1 MTDFLQTNPRHANTM
16 NNAKVS
22 VLIPTYN
29 GQKYLEETIESVLS
43 QTYQDFE
50 IFVIDD
56 GSLTSG
62 PREICEQ
69 FPQVQYHRK
78 ENGGVSSARN
88 LILPLC
94 NGEVIAF
101 LDDDD
106 VWFPTKL
113 EKQMK
118 LYDEL
123 ISKGITPGI
132 IYTGHQMIDDDGK
145 ILGSLI
151 ITGEG
156 MLYEKLF
163 FGNFIGTPSSVI
175 VPKSVIES
183 ENLRFDTKLRT
194 SEDWDFFLGI
204 AKSFPIYCVI
214 EVLTKY
220 RNRAGSLT
228 KNVAVAND
236 CDSQLLHKH
245 LKRGH
250 DHFSPKHSDKVE
262 LYLQKTSAYR
272 YREAAYSALFE
283 RGNGQEFRAELDKA
297 SKCHPSAV
305 TPSSRIYHWLS
316 FISTNACRVVKR
328 AIGKKQVDR
337 AHEKTTIIAVTD
349 ANYRHMGIAINE
361 VF

>member
-1 MTDFLQTNPRHANTM
+1 M
-16 NNAKVS
+16 NNVKVS

-29 GQKYLEETIESVLS
+29 GQKYLEETIESVLV

-50 IFVIDD
+50 IFVVDD
-56 GSLTSG
+56 GSLTAE
-62 PREICEQ
+62 PRKICEK
-69 FPQVQYHRK
+69 FPQVKYHRK

-94 NGEVIAF
+94 KGEIIAF

-113 EKQMK
+113 KKQVR

-123 ISKGITPGI
+123 IAKGITPGI

-145 ILGSLI
+145 VLGSLI

-163 FGNFIGTPSSVI
+163 FGNFVGTPSSVI
-175 VPKSVIES
+175 VPRAVVES
-183 ENLRFDTKLRT
+183 ENLRFDTNLRT
-194 SEDWDFFLGI
+194 SEDWDFFLGV
-204 AKSFPIYCVI
+204 ARRYPIYCVK

-228 KNVAVAND
+228 KNVSVAND

-245 LKRGH
+245 LEKGREEFSK
-250 DHFSPKHSDKVE
+250 DHPDRVE
-262 LYLQKTSAYR
+262 VYLQKSSSYR
-272 YREAAYSALFE
+272 YREAAYAALFE
-283 RGNGQEFRAELDKA
+283 RGNAQEYRSELGKA
-297 SKCHPSAV
+297 IKCHSSAA
-305 TPSSRIYHWLS
+305 TPASRVYYYTS
-316 FISTNACRVVKR
+316 FLGVRFCKLLR
-328 AIGKKQVDR
+328 ALLGKKEIVR
-337 AHEKTTIIAVTD
+337 PSGEPVVIGVTD
-349 ANYRHMGIAINE
+349 EKYVHMGFASNQMS
-361 VF
+361 